1 MQVSHWDQIPDVACW
16 VFGHWGGVE
25 FCRKPQSDTWHQP
38 LQSRLITV
46 NGNLVDKHC
55 ETSNEHG
62 ESNGQ
67 SETAWSNSPQT
78 EKLSVWLDL
87 LATFSKEGFGNRVS
101 EYAEPTFSVLFHRNA
116 QHSPPTSKQLKSSKI
131 WSYNSTTTRL
141 IWPYVKW
148 DALGPGCLAIE
159 QPNDICNEP
168 LRIAEQC
175 LRLI

>member
-1 MQVSHWDQIPDVACW
+1 MQVSHWDPIPDVACW
-16 VFGHWGGVE
+16 VAGHWGGVE
-25 FCRKPQSDTWHQP
+25 FRRQPQSDTWHQP

-46 NGNLVDKHC
+46 NGNLVDKYC

-62 ESNGQ
+62 ASNRQ

-87 LATFSKEGFGNRVS
+87 LAPFSKEGSSNGIS
-101 EYAEPTFSVLFHRNA
+101 EHAEPTLPVLFHRNA
-116 QHSPPTSKQLKSSKI
+116 QHASLASKQLKPSKI

-141 IWPYVKW
+141 IWPHLEW
-148 DALGPGCLAIE
+148 DPPGPGCVAIE
-159 QPNDICNEP
+159 QPNDICNNAFC
-168 LRIAEQC
+168 LAEQC